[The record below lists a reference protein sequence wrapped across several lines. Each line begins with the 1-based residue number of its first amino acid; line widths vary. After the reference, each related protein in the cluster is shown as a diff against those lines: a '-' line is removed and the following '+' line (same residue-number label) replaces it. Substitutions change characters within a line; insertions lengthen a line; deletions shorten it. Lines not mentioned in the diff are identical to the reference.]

1 MLLTL
6 GGWLWVWQSDLICNQ
21 NGVNLMIKKTS
32 LMGGRRVEDGERIQL
47 GSSPLTQNKLK
58 EGLSP
63 GHLQAKTDL

>member
-1 MLLTL
+1 
-6 GGWLWVWQSDLICNQ
+6 
-21 NGVNLMIKKTS
+21 
-32 LMGGRRVEDGERIQL
+32 MGGRRVEDGERIQL